1 MRIAL
6 GIEYNG
12 SAYCGWQVQPDERS
26 VQGEVERSLSL
37 IADDP
42 IKVTCAGR
50 TDSGVHAFCQVV
62 HFDTDSDRPIN
73 AWVRG
78 ANSHLDE
85 DVSILWAKQVGDD
98 FHARFSAVRRSYSY
112 FLINRPQRPGLLA
125 NRVGWFHDQLNLSGM
140 LEAANSLLGENDF
153 SAFRAAECQAKS
165 PVRVMD
171 NVSIDQQ
178 QDIFRF
184 HFVANAFL
192 HHMIRNIV
200 GALVY
205 VGSGRKPVDWIQIL
219 IESKDRS
226 LGAPTFSASGLYLD
240 SVEYGAQWGIPE
252 GASLSRLI

>member
-1 MRIAL
+1 
-6 GIEYNG
+6 
-12 SAYCGWQVQPDERS
+12 
-26 VQGEVERSLSL
+26 
-37 IADDP
+37 
-42 IKVTCAGR
+42 
-50 TDSGVHAFCQVV
+50 
-62 HFDTDSDRPIN
+62 
-73 AWVRG
+73 
-78 ANSHLDE
+78 
-85 DVSILWAKQVGDD
+85 
-98 FHARFSAVRRSYSY
+98 
-112 FLINRPQRPGLLA
+112 
-125 NRVGWFHDQLNLSGM
+125 

-171 NVSIDQQ
+171 TVSIDQQ

-205 VGSGRKPVDWIQIL
+205 VGSGRKPVDWIQFL

-240 SVEYGAQWGIPE
+240 SVEYGSQWGIPE